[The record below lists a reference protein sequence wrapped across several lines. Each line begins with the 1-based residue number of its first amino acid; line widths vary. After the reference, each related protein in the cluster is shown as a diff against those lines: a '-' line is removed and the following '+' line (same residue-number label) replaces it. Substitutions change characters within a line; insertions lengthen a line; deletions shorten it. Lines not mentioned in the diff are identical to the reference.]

1 MFTLSFRHDFRVP
14 DVISSALRPLPL
26 LPLQVV
32 LQQFA
37 SSIISRHP
45 DIPERIGRS
54 HVLFGIE
61 PVDVP
66 FVIEIALRDGA
77 VKVRL
82 LRAFDGAGPDARIT
96 GTLAALMG
104 LVDGKADGDALF
116 FSREISVTG
125 DIAAVLALRNAV
137 DAAEISLMRE
147 AAALIESW
155 VIRPAGLFRGK
166 TQTEELRGADAG
178 GDRPNR

>member
-1 MFTLSFRHDFRVP
+1 
-14 DVISSALRPLPL
+14 LRPLPL

-166 TQTEELRGADAG
+166 TRTEELRGADAE